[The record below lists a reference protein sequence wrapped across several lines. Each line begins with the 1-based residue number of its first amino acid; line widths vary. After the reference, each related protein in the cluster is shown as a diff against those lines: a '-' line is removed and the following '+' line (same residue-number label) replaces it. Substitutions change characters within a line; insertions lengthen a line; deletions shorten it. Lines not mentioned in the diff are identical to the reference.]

1 MYVSPKNGILSVTE
15 LPNVALWHSRL
26 GHMSKKGM
34 ETLSR
39 SGYLPSLCFNE
50 FPFCEHCMYGK
61 QTRSSRVVSFEKD
74 RRPLELVHS
83 DVCGPM
89 PTRSLGGASYF
100 VTFID
105 DATRK
110 VWVFAMKSKDET
122 FSCFQK
128 FLSSVETRSGK
139 KLKALRSDDG
149 GEYISREF
157 TDFCAKRRIK
167 QEFIAP

>member
-1 MYVSPKNGILSVTE
+1 MYVSPKNSILSVTE

-61 QTRSSRVVSFEKD
+61 QTQSSRVVSFEKD
-74 RRPLELVHS
+74 RQPLELVHS

-89 PTRSLGGASYF
+89 PTRSLGGTSYF

-105 DATRK
+105 DATCK
-110 VWVFAMKSKDET
+110 VWIFAMKSKDET
-122 FSCFQK
+122 FSCF
-128 FLSSVETRSGK
+128 
-139 KLKALRSDDG
+139 
-149 GEYISREF
+149 
-157 TDFCAKRRIK
+157 
-167 QEFIAP
+167 